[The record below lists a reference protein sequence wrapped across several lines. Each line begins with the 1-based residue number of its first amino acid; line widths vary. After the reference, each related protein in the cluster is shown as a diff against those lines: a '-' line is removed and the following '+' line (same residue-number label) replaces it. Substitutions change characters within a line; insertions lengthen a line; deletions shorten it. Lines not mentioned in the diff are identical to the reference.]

1 MLNVFKINIAL
12 AAMRVKRKVE
22 RVQLTEIKSIS
33 PAHSGEGMREGEEFA
48 GWSRLSV
55 PEEVRSG
62 SRFFLRPISKILV
75 LKKLGTADRPLSPQN
90 LEPQG
95 LTGKILRNKELAAS
109 SAGEPDP
116 LGR

>member
-22 RVQLTEIKSIS
+22 RVQLTEIKSFS

-62 SRFFLRPISKILV
+62 LDFFCAQSLRY
-75 LKKLGTADRPLSPQN
+75 
-90 LEPQG
+90 
-95 LTGKILRNKELAAS
+95 
-109 SAGEPDP
+109 
-116 LGR
+116 